1 MDQAT
6 VLQLGR
12 EAAVMMLT
20 LATPLLGVSLAVGLG
35 ISLLQAVTQINE
47 MTLSYV
53 PKLAAIGIVL
63 ALLAPWMLNQMIR
76 YMAGLLNALPAL
88 AR

>member
-12 EAAVMMLT
+12 EAALMMLT
-20 LATPLLGVSLAVGLG
+20 LATPLLGVSLVVGLG
-35 ISLLQAVTQINE
+35 ISLFQAVTQINE

-53 PKLAAIGIVL
+53 PKLLAIGVVL
-63 ALLAPWMLNQMIR
+63 AVLAPWMLNQMIR
-76 YMAGLLNALPAL
+76 YMIGILNALPAL

>member
-12 EAAVMMLT
+12 EAALMMLT
-20 LATPLLGVSLAVGLG
+20 LATPLLGVSLVVGLG
-35 ISLLQAVTQINE
+35 ISLFQAVTQINE

-53 PKLAAIGIVL
+53 PKLLAIGVVL

-76 YMAGLLNALPAL
+76 YMSGILNALPAL